1 MLGVSAGLA
10 ACSDATAARL
20 DATLASDGPAS
31 PDAGGET
38 HADASSDPDART
50 DARPGG
56 EDAAELD
63 AGSSPADADAL
74 EDARA
79 PRDAE
84 APDATAA
91 GDTGADDTG
100 PAIDAGPPVPPPPGY
115 VALAPMTDVVLNRWT
130 SQGAAG
136 QAFLVGRDASGVFVY
151 SATCTHMDCLVPPPA
166 GPGRRSVCP
175 CHLSAFDDQGAVLSG
190 PARRPLTHR
199 AAFISGGTLYVHP
212 TMVVPSTT
220 RTPVP

>member
-10 ACSDATAARL
+10 ACSDAATSTL
-20 DATLASDGPAS
+20 DATTSADGAGPSPDTGEPRVDAS
-31 PDAGGET
+31 PDT
-38 HADASSDPDART
+38 PDSGVRE
-50 DARPGG
+50 P
-56 EDAAELD
+56 DAAELD
-63 AGSSPADADAL
+63 AGADPTDSGASTDVGAPSDAEPLDATSPADS
-74 EDARA
+74 
-79 PRDAE
+79 
-84 APDATAA
+84 
-91 GDTGADDTG
+91 G
-100 PAIDAGPPVPPPPGY
+100 PAVDAGPPVPPPPGY
-115 VALAPMTDVVLNRWT
+115 VPLAPMTDVVLNRWT

-136 QAFLVGRDASGVFVY
+136 QAFLVGRDANGVFIY

>member
-10 ACSDATAARL
+10 ACSDAAAARL
-20 DATLASDGPAS
+20 DATVAGDGAAS
-31 PDAGGET
+31 PDAGSDT
-38 HADASSDPDART
+38 HADASAAPDAR
-50 DARPGG
+50 AS

-63 AGSSPADADAL
+63 AGTAAADADAP
-74 EDARA
+74 EDART
-79 PRDAE
+79 PSDAE
-84 APDATAA
+84 VPDTAGPDAAP
-91 GDTGADDTG
+91 GDTG

>member
-1 MLGVSAGLA
+1 LVLGVSAGLA
-10 ACSDATAARL
+10 ACSDAATSTL
-20 DATLASDGPAS
+20 DATTSADGAGPSPDTGEPRADAS
-31 PDAGGET
+31 PDT
-38 HADASSDPDART
+38 PDSGVRE
-50 DARPGG
+50 P
-56 EDAAELD
+56 DAAELD
-63 AGSSPADADAL
+63 AGAGPTDSGGSTDVGAPSDAEPLDATSPADAG
-74 EDARA
+74 
-79 PRDAE
+79 
-84 APDATAA
+84 TAA
-91 GDTGADDTG
+91 DSG
-100 PAIDAGPPVPPPPGY
+100 PAVDAGPPVPPPPGY
-115 VALAPMTDVVLNRWT
+115 VPLAPMTDVVLNRWT

-136 QAFLVGRDASGVFVY
+136 QAFLVGRDANGVFIY

-175 CHLSAFDDQGAVLSG
+175 CHLSAFDGQGAVLSG